1 LAFVKPVKKDQ
12 MLKARSGSNRK
23 RQIGIAHAAA
33 AIAVALGVAR
43 PAHAQSATAPSP
55 TSVEY
60 LQYGVS
66 LHTLT
71 LLESGEVCPERATTP
86 CIVGSG
92 GGLGLRL
99 GYRSRGP
106 FYLGAGFQLSRLN
119 SSNLL
124 RLAILQRLSAE
135 ARYYFDRGNRLTP
148 YLLGSLGGAIYGN
161 EWGANAGGLTVSLG
175 VGLEYQISEHTV
187 VAIAPTYQPV
197 AFRQFSD
204 STGQER
210 ARGPLGFGVAHWLA
224 VQVILEARDPLSR
237 W

>member
-1 LAFVKPVKKDQ
+1 MAN
-12 MLKARSGSNRK
+12 ARSWSNRK
-23 RQIGIAHAAA
+23 RDFGL
-33 AIAVALGVAR
+33 VLALLFAQFSLGFTR
-43 PAHAQSATAPSP
+43 PAHAQPATLPPP

-71 LLESGEVCPERATTP
+71 LLESGDVCPEGAPTP

-106 FYLGAGFQLSRLN
+106 FYLGANFQLSRLN

-124 RLAILQRLSAE
+124 RLAILQRLCAE
-135 ARYYFDRGNRLTP
+135 GRYYFERGNRLTP
-148 YLLGSLGGAIYGN
+148 HLLAGLGGAIYGN
-161 EWGANAGGLTVSLG
+161 EWGASAGGLALSLG
-175 VGLEYQISEHTV
+175 VGVEYQISEQTV
-187 VAIAPTYQPV
+187 VTVTPTYQPV

-204 STGQER
+204 TTGQER
-210 ARGPLGFGVAHWLA
+210 ARGPLGFGVVHWLA
-224 VQVILEARDPLSR
+224 VQIIIEARDPLSR

>member
-1 LAFVKPVKKDQ
+1 MA
-12 MLKARSGSNRK
+12 KARSWSKAK
-23 RQIGIAHAAA
+23 RDFGVASAVSLV
-33 AIAVALGVAR
+33 VALGLVR
-43 PAHAQSATAPSP
+43 PAVAQPATLPPP

-71 LLESGEVCPERATTP
+71 LLESGDVCPEDATTP

-99 GYRSRGP
+99 GYRSLGP
-106 FYLGAGFQLSRLN
+106 FYIGASFQLSRLN

-124 RLAILQRLSAE
+124 RLAILQRLIAE
-135 ARYYFDRGNRLTP
+135 GRYYFDRGNRLTP
-148 YLLGSLGGAIYGN
+148 YLLTGLGGAIYGN
-161 EWGANAGGLTVSLG
+161 EWGADAAGLALSLG
-175 VGLEYQISEHTV
+175 VGLEFQISEQTV
-187 VAIAPTYQPV
+187 VTVAPTYQPI
-197 AFRQFSD
+197 AFRHFSD

-210 ARGPLGFGVAHWLA
+210 AQGPLGFGVAHWLA
-224 VQVILEARDPLSR
+224 VQFIVEARDPLSR